1 MLDSCKVSYYLCGIC
16 GIGMS
21 ALAQLIKHLGF
32 DVRGSDISPQKEIK
46 EILNSQG
53 IEVFSGHD
61 GKRLKENDI
70 VIISEAITEDNPEL
84 QVAKDKGLKV
94 MHRVQAMKFFLEGK
108 KTIAITGTHG
118 KTSTTYI
125 IAGVLRRIMGEKA
138 GMILGGI
145 AVDFETNFLPGEELY
160 VIELDESDGS
170 FVSFQPDI
178 KVITNIDCDHLEN
191 YQGDFHFLKQNF
203 EQFLSQGGI
212 NVVSDECKDI
222 FDFSRYDVLYGVDS
236 NCNYRGEI
244 IKKNEWGSN
253 IYLYKDGNRV
263 LEYKFPIIGYK
274 LAVNSLSVFA
284 VGEILGWDLETIG
297 KQVSKLKGVK
307 RRYEF
312 KYQSSQIKVI
322 EDYAHHPR
330 EINEVIT
337 TIRDYLN
344 PGRLI
349 VVFQPH
355 RYTRTKYLWEDFKT
369 CFAGSDI
376 LLLTDIYPAFESLI
390 SGIDSSRLAEEVKNV
405 NCMYVRKEDIL
416 PVLLSIWKEGDI
428 ILILGAG
435 DINKVSDIIV
445 EGIKNARS

>member
-1 MLDSCKVSYYLCGIC
+1 MSDSCKISYYLCGIC

-21 ALAQLIKHLGF
+21 ALAQLIKHRGF
-32 DVRGSDISPQKEIK
+32 NVRGSDVSPQKEIK

-70 VIISEAITEDNPEL
+70 VIVSEAITKDNPEL
-84 QVAKDKGLKV
+84 QIAKSKGLKI
-94 MHRVQAMKFFLEGK
+94 MHRVQAMKFFLKGK
-108 KTIAITGTHG
+108 KIIAITGTHG

-125 IAGVLRRIMGEKA
+125 IAGVLRHIMEEKV

-145 AVDFETNFLPGEELY
+145 AVDFGTNFLPGEELY

-170 FVSFQPDI
+170 FVSFPADI

-191 YQGDFHFLKQNF
+191 YQGNFHLLKQSF

-212 NVVSDECKDI
+212 NVVSDECKEI
-222 FDFSRYDVLYGVDS
+222 LDFPRCDMLYGLDS

-244 IKKNEWGSN
+244 VKKNKCGSN
-253 IYLYKDGNRV
+253 IYLYKDGNKV

-284 VGEILGWDLETIG
+284 VGEILGWDLEVIG
-297 KQVSKLKGVK
+297 NQLSKLKGIR

-344 PGRLI
+344 PQRLI

-355 RYTRTKYLWEDFKT
+355 RYTRTQYLWEDFKT

-376 LLLTDIYPAFESLI
+376 LVLTDIYPAFESPI
-390 SGIDSSRLAEEVKNV
+390 SGIDSSRLAEEIRNV
-405 NCMYVRKEDIL
+405 NCMYVKKEDI
-416 PVLLSIWKEGDI
+416 PQVLLSIWKEGDI

-435 DINKVSDIIV
+435 DINKVSEIIV
-445 EGIKNARS
+445 EGIKNARG